1 MRTFLILST
10 LFLITIT
17 KLSACTCAEEN
28 NSFRKKVKTEFLSS
42 DVIFTGT
49 VLSRKEVSNT
59 SRKVF
64 GSPVMFTFKISEMIK
79 GKLQHAQIE
88 ILTNSDGASCGYDF
102 EVGKTYLVYSRQSDY
117 YTHVTKSK
125 SDLTTGLCTRNQK
138 LKDTRKKEL
147 RILSNMARSGK

>member
-1 MRTFLILST
+1 MRTFLILLT
-10 LFLITIT
+10 LLLITTT

-28 NSFRKKVKTEFLSS
+28 NSFRKKVKTKFLSS

-49 VLSRKEVSNT
+49 VLSRKELSNT
-59 SRKVF
+59 SKKVF
-64 GSPVMFTFKISEMIK
+64 GSPVRFTFKISEMIK
-79 GKLQHAQIE
+79 GKLQHSQID
-88 ILTNSDGASCGYDF
+88 IITNSDEPSCGYEF

-125 SDLTTGLCTRNQK
+125 SDFITGLCARNQK